1 MMDILSF
8 VNELQKLYLQQS
20 DQFKAMI
27 KPPKHVSAKDFERYV
42 IHLWRYLDSIG
53 DATDAEKTLYKLV
66 SDFVV
71 DYDGAYL
78 DLP

>member
-1 MMDILSF
+1 MMDILTF

-20 DQFKAMI
+20 EEFKALVQD
-27 KPPKHVSAKDFERYV
+27 PKRVQAVNFERYV
-42 IHLWRYLDSIG
+42 INLYRYLDGIG

-71 DYDGAYL
+71 DYDGAYM
-78 DLP
+78 